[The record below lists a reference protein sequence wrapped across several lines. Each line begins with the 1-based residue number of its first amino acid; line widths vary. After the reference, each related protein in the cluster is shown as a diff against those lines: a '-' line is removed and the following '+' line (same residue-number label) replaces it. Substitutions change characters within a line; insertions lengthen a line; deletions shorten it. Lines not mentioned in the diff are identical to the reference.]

1 MVVVMASVNLAGI
14 LRLLSLWVAIVCCS
28 LFGLATDIMVMRPDE
43 SNFKTALDGLNAE
56 LDREIDL
63 IDFLV
68 DKDTQVADFEA
79 RFVDQQ
85 PKLIVLMEGKAIE
98 LYRDWQESKPADFA
112 FPPVIVL
119 MTSYAEERIKD
130 LKGAACIKYEIQAVQ
145 VISYLRSVIDQPVNR
160 VGVLYS
166 SNLRVFF
173 ANQKSD
179 CEKEKA
185 ELVGVMIDEKQG
197 FLDRVISKELQKMVK
212 DPTIDAIWIFNDN
225 ILLKDVLLE
234 WAWVPKLQKFKKP
247 VVVSLERLLSPLKVG
262 QFAVVPDHY
271 NMGAQ
276 AARWIFQIEENGWKF
291 DPKEERIRLPY
302 SAHPKLDSRLIP
314 REVKINKSVI
324 QDEWIDFS
332 IVGNKIP

>member
-1 MVVVMASVNLAGI
+1 MVDVMECVNLTGI
-14 LRLLSLWVAIVCCS
+14 LRLLFLWAALISCS
-28 LFGLATDIMVMRPDE
+28 LFGLGADVLVMRPDE
-43 SNFKTALDGLNAE
+43 ANFKTALDGLTSEFDNE
-56 LDREIDL
+56 FSLN
-63 IDFLV
+63 DFIV
-68 DKDTQVADFEA
+68 SKDTQVADLETLFST
-79 RFVDQQ
+79 QQ

-98 LYRDWQESKPADFA
+98 LYRDWQGSKSADFP
-112 FPPVIVL
+112 FPPAIVL
-119 MTSYAEERIKD
+119 MTSYAEERIKE

-185 ELVGVMIDEKQG
+185 ELVGVMIDEKEG

-225 ILLKDVLLE
+225 VLLKDVLLE

-247 VVVSLERLLSPLKVG
+247 VVVSLERLLNPLKVG
-262 QFAVVPDHY
+262 QFAVVPDHF
-271 NMGAQ
+271 NMGTQ

-314 REVKINKSVI
+314 SAVKTNKSVI

-332 IVGNKIP
+332 VVGTK

>member
-1 MVVVMASVNLAGI
+1 MVDVKASVSLAGI
-14 LRLLSLWVAIVCCS
+14 LSKLSFWTALMGISLYGWSSDLL
-28 LFGLATDIMVMRPDE
+28 VMRPDE
-43 SNFKTALDGLNAE
+43 VNFKTALDGLTGE
-56 LDREIDL
+56 LDNEFSL
-63 IDFLV
+63 HDFLV
-68 DKDTQVADFEA
+68 DKETKIDDFEVLYDTQK
-79 RFVDQQ
+79 

-98 LYRDWQESKPADFA
+98 LYHSWQATKPADFP

-119 MTSYAEERIKD
+119 MTAYAEERIKD
-130 LKGAACIKYEIQAVQ
+130 IKSAGCIKYEIQAVQ
-145 VISYLRSVIDQPVNR
+145 VISYLRSVLEQPVNR

-185 ELVGVMIDEKQG
+185 ELVGVLIDERKG
-197 FLDRVISKELQKMVK
+197 LLDRVIAKELSKMVK

-225 ILLKDVLLE
+225 IILKDVLLE

-247 VVVSLERLLSPLKVG
+247 VVVSLERLLNPLKVG
-262 QFAVVPDHY
+262 QFAVVPDHFA
-271 NMGAQ
+271 MGAQ

-291 DPKEERIRLPY
+291 DPKEELIRLPY

-314 REVKINKSVI
+314 GEVKTNRSVI
-324 QDEWIDFS
+324 QDEWTDFS
-332 IVGNKIP
+332 IVGTK